1 MENVTMLNESQAF
14 LRDAIVLT
22 YMIFLRVGVPL
33 LVIVF
38 TGKWIQRK
46 MAETDLR
53 EQRARM
59 GEPYC
64 WDMRTT
70 AQTAYA
76 QRAAA
81 AHPELPCWL
90 AVQTDG
96 GGLTQA
102 CFNCPRYAVDVPHVA
117 RETVEVN

>member
-1 MENVTMLNESQAF
+1 MLTESQAF

-22 YMIFLRVGVPL
+22 YMLFLRIGVPL

-38 TGKWIQRK
+38 VGKWIQRK

-53 EQRARM
+53 EQRERV

-64 WDMRTT
+64 WDVRKDS
-70 AQTAYA
+70 QSAYA
-76 QRAAA
+76 LRAAA

-90 AVQTDG
+90 AVQSEG
-96 GGLTQA
+96 GGLTEE
-102 CFNCPRYAVDVPHVA
+102 CFNCPRYGVHEKQPA
-117 RETVEVN
+117 RARVRTREEVN